1 MMHAVT
7 VNRAAATL
15 EPAARRDQVIPLPG
29 RTESYRRLLLI
40 GATGSGKS
48 TLVRQLLGMRPG
60 KDRFPATSTSRT
72 TIADTEI
79 IFTNGTKYQTVASFM
94 TGAEIRV
101 ALHENVIR
109 AVVTAA
115 RGGSEADIANHL
127 LNHINQR
134 YRFSYLLG
142 GYRALLSQN
151 ELDGCDRPAYE
162 PAPSALLHPHP
173 ELVKQFG
180 RIRGA
185 VKQAAKSYT
194 DRAADDSLADDVRQD
209 PRLNVI
215 IDQYAKIV
223 REHAVKMCR
232 GAVTVDDEGWPVTV
246 AFDATS
252 KTSFLSE
259 VAHVSANS
267 ANKFGTLL
275 TPLVN
280 GLRVAG
286 PFHPEWAT
294 KNHRVVLLDGEGIGH
309 RTGHAATLT
318 NHIVSTMNRADAV
331 LLVDNCTQPMPTST
345 VAALK
350 CIELSGQTKKLNFIF
365 THFDGVEGP
374 NMTSIADRRQH
385 VLAAAEN
392 AIAAIGEDL
401 GTSVAARLERRLHE
415 SNAFL
420 SDLHET
426 ITPRT
431 TAGDRALVDLKKVLA
446 TGETKER
453 NLAQDGS
460 YPIYSPDHLWK
471 AIFAATTAFNHQW
484 QAYLGITDDKRYPA
498 AHWPAVRSVANHLA
512 IGNVNA
518 NTQLD
523 PVADMRGHLQEQL
536 YVMLQNPLSWSS
548 GVPSDDVIQ
557 ARMEAANEAFSA
569 GLAQSV
575 EDALVHAAQQE
586 WAEAAAF
593 QGKGSTIQRR
603 DFIAAKIIAV
613 RAPTH
618 PVPADAPEHLLTHVA
633 KAMQVV
639 LDNCVL
645 DFAKPESS

>member
-7 VNRAAATL
+7 TNPAAAEL
-15 EPAARRDQVIPLPG
+15 GPAARRDQVIPLPG
-29 RTESYRRLLLI
+29 RTESYRRLLLV

-60 KDRFPATSTSRT
+60 KDKFPATSTSRT

-79 IFTNGTKYQTVASFM
+79 IFTNDATYRAVASFM
-94 TGAEIRV
+94 SGSEIRV

-115 RGGSEADIANHL
+115 KSGSETEIANHL

-142 GYRALLSQN
+142 GYRSLLTQE

-162 PAPSALLHPHP
+162 PAPTATQHPHP
-173 ELVKQFG
+173 EMVKQFG

-185 VKQAAKSYT
+185 VKQSAKSYA
-194 DRAADDSLADDVRQD
+194 DRANDDSLADIVRND

-232 GAVTVDDEGWPVTV
+232 GAVTVDADGWPVSV
-246 AFDATS
+246 SFDATS
-252 KTSFLSE
+252 KTTFLSE
-259 VAHVSANS
+259 IAHVSANS
-267 ANKFGTLL
+267 ASKFGSLL
-275 TPLVN
+275 TPIVN

-286 PFHPEWAT
+286 PFHPDWSTE
-294 KNHRVVLLDGEGIGH
+294 NHRVVLLDGEGIGH

-350 CIELSGQTKKLNFIF
+350 CIELSGQTKKLNFVF
-365 THFDGVEGP
+365 THFDGVEGA

-392 AIAAIGEDL
+392 AIASIGEDL

-420 SDLHET
+420 SDLHEP
-426 ITPRT
+426 ITPQT
-431 TAGDRALVDLKKVLA
+431 TAGDRAIVLLKQVLA
-446 TGETKER
+446 TGKTKPAAIAK
-453 NLAQDGS
+453 NSS
-460 YPIYSPDHLWK
+460 YPIYSPEHLWD
-471 AIFAATTAFNHQW
+471 AIFAATRAFNNQW
-484 QAYLGITDDKRYPA
+484 QAHLGIIDDKRYPA
-498 AHWPAVRSVANHLA
+498 ANWGTIRSLTNHLA
-512 IGNVNA
+512 VGNVEGNS
-518 NTQLD
+518 QLN
-523 PVADMRGHLQEQL
+523 PVADMRAHLQEQL
-536 YVMLQNPLSWSS
+536 YSMLKNPLSWSS
-548 GVPSDDVIQ
+548 GVPQDDVIQ
-557 ARMEAANEAFSA
+557 ARMEEATQAFSE

-575 EDALVHAAQQE
+575 EDALVHAAQKE
-586 WAEAAAF
+586 WAEAASF
-593 QGKGSTIQRR
+593 QGKGSTTQRR
-603 DFIAAKIIAV
+603 DYIAAKIFAV
-613 RAPTH
+613 RAPVH
-618 PVPADAPEHLLTHVA
+618 PVPADAPTHLLTYVSQ
-633 KAMQVV
+633 AMQVV

-645 DFAKPESS
+645 EFAQPSTT